1 MNLAAISR
9 QFLSRATRARILH
22 APGMGY
28 HGSHICVFA
37 YDRDGRPAV
46 LTGPDG
52 AVALFSTPLEA
63 DDALRA
69 LVPDLPLEVDDYCL
83 RPPAMILP

>member
-83 RPPAMILP
+83 RPPGWVMP